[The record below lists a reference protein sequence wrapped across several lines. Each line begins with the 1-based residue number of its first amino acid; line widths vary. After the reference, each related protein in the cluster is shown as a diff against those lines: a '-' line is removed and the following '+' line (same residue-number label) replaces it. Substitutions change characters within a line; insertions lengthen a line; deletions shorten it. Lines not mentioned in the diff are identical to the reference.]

1 MSDNWNFYMDELDE
15 HLASIVVDL
24 DVSEEVNIKKYK
36 WLFSVTIAIKKPT
49 ELGFP
54 EEHEDELLGE
64 WEYDLMERLNDE
76 EIIQVGRL
84 TTNGT
89 REFFYYAKKEK
100 HSKII
105 DQHALAIFDKNGYKI
120 ELSGI
125 EEEEPWS
132 FYYEFLYPNT
142 YHFQHMSNRELV
154 ELLEKEKDQL
164 EEPRKIEHWIEF
176 ETLDDLKAFE
186 QDIQNENFKT
196 EYVEPERNEDGSY
209 SITIS
214 REDGVD
220 YPIIDG
226 VTDLIIEIAQ
236 KHNGEYD
243 GWESPVIL
251 AKRG

>member
-1 MSDNWNFYMDELDE
+1 MSDNWNFYIDELDE
-15 HLASIVVDL
+15 HLASFVVDL
-24 DVSEEVNIKKYK
+24 EVTEEVNIRKYK
-36 WLFSVTIAIKKPT
+36 WLFSVKINIKNPT
-49 ELGFP
+49 ELGYP
-54 EEHEDELLGE
+54 EEQEDELIGE

-76 EIIQVGRL
+76 DIIQVGRL

-100 HSKII
+100 HVKII
-105 DQHALAIFDKNGYKI
+105 DQHALAIFENNGYETEI
-120 ELSGI
+120 SNI

-132 FYYEFLYPNT
+132 FYYEFLYPNE

-154 ELLEKEKDQL
+154 ELLENEKDDL

-176 ETLDDLKAFE
+176 ETMDDLKAFGR
-186 QDIQNENFKT
+186 DIQKEGFIIENFEQQK
-196 EYVEPERNEDGSY
+196 NKDGTY

-220 YPIIDG
+220 YHLIDS
-226 VTDLIIEIAQ
+226 VTDTIIETAQ

-243 GWESPVIL
+243 GWESPVIQ
-251 AKRG
+251 KK